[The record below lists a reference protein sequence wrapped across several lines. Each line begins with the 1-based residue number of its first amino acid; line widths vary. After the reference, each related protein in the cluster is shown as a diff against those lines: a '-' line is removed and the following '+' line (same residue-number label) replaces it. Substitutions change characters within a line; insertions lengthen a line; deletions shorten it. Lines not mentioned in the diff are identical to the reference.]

1 MIYRNTD
8 LDINYKALIY
18 YAHEHNSLIITKDR
32 NEADATLAKAI
43 ACEKDVLVTS
53 VQDYINNTRR
63 IKDKKFDSIVV
74 SDVLGVL
81 ESILLKTPT
90 SNNRDITSI
99 DAVSVDGIIDVE
111 IPVGEEDDS
120 E

>member
-1 MIYRNTD
+1 MIYRNPET
-8 LDINYKALIY
+8 DINYKGLIY

-32 NEADATLAKAI
+32 NEADAILAKAI
-43 ACEKDVLVTS
+43 ACNKDVLVTS

-74 SDVLGVL
+74 YEALSVL

-90 SNNRDITSI
+90 SNNRGITKI
-99 DAVSVDGIIDVE
+99 DAVGVDGIVDVV
-111 IPVGEEDDS
+111 IPLGEEDDS